1 MAGAKARLGE
11 PQNRVFPKYG
21 RFSQRVYSSVTNQT
35 TPINSMPG
43 SGRVFQSLIQVS
55 RNPFASD
62 TRLEGRDFVIPL
74 QGRHRR
80 AGVSAAVL
88 D

>member
-1 MAGAKARLGE
+1 MAASASG
-11 PQNRVFPKYG
+11 
-21 RFSQRVYSSVTNQT
+21 YSSVTNQT

-43 SGRVFQSLIQVS
+43 SGRVFFRLLFQSLIQVS

-62 TRLEGRDFVIPL
+62 TKLEGRDFVIPL

-88 D
+88 DF